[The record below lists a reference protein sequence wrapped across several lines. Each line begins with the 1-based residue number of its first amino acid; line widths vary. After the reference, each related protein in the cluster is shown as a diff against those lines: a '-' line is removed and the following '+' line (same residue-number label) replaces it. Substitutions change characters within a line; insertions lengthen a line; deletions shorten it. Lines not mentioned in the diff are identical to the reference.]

1 MAAKAETK
9 VPGEKRHV
17 QVIDNPSGWGNHLI
31 VKRGTG
37 SIPHAESRY
46 FHRRKAG
53 LGLPPIRVLVVED
66 FVPFRQFISSTLA
79 TRQELQIVSEVSD
92 GLEAVQKAEE
102 LKPDLILLDIGLPT
116 LNGIKAA
123 RRIRSVAP
131 ESKIIFV
138 SQETSAELME
148 EALGLGAVG
157 YVVKAKAVHD
167 LLPAIEAVVL
177 GRQFVS
183 V

>member
-1 MAAKAETK
+1 MST
-9 VPGEKRHV
+9 
-17 QVIDNPSGWGNHLI
+17 
-31 VKRGTG
+31 
-37 SIPHAESRY
+37 
-46 FHRRKAG
+46 
-53 LGLPPIRVLVVED
+53 IRVLVVED
-66 FVPFRQFISSTLA
+66 SAAFRQYICQTLA
-79 TRQELQIVSEVSD
+79 KSSGLQVVGEVSD
-92 GLEAVQKAEE
+92 GLEAVQSALA
-102 LKPDLILLDIGLPT
+102 LKPDLILLDIGLPS
-116 LNGIKAA
+116 LDGIKAA

-138 SQETSAELME
+138 SQETSPELME

-157 YVVKAKAVHD
+157 YVVKARALHD